1 MNFDIKKA
9 TATSLAKQMR
19 QAADEIE
26 KEPTLEEMRA
36 SGYCSLSFIEQM
48 QWEVHVERSAFT
60 FVGRPKTNKGKKF
73 IKWLSKGTSKEISTK
88 QHELEKHIREH
99 GCVLSELLVGGTFLT
114 LYIYETNVLSF
125 LALPGELD
133 IAHREDLI
141 EGLDKIIESYERK
154 IGTLRNIASRLV

>member
-9 TATSLAKQMR
+9 TATALAKQLR
-19 QAADEIE
+19 QAADEVE

-36 SGYCSLSFIEQM
+36 SSYCSLSFIQQM

-133 IAHREDLI
+133 IADLAD
-141 EGLDKIIESYERK
+141 LLAWLNNIIESHKAK
-154 IGTLRNIASRLV
+154 IGTLSEIVSNL